1 MTSFNLYSVLVV
13 STDGDHTWTI
23 EQMLEKSPHYRVST
37 VNAETIAKKRPDIEP
52 DIIIVDVE
60 RISDD
65 EVDVFNALHDSFSNV
80 PLVVVSE
87 PLGQDDI
94 HRLIKL
100 RIHDWML
107 KPIDE
112 AKLLSVLQ
120 SAVRTVKASQNRVH
134 AVISTVG
141 GAGATTVAVSMADL
155 LANKFF
161 KKKANI
167 ALFDLDFS
175 TGNCGYVLNMV
186 NSYNL
191 ESVASNPSRIDAE
204 FINLIQQKHDR
215 GFFVYSFKRPNI
227 NTDLDGFELVLRMLD
242 SVSLQHDY
250 TVLDIPY
257 YETDWKDE
265 VLSGVNACTLVTE
278 MNLPALKHCLD
289 VLRRIRDIRGENF
302 PVNVVVNKET
312 HKLFEHRIS
321 RAKLRELF
329 GKIPIFYLPDDR
341 DIIEESIDRGV
352 LPGEVSSRSRFV
364 RALAGY
370 LKTTGIGEPE

>member
-13 STDGDHTWTI
+13 STDGDHTWAI
-23 EQMLEKSPHYRVST
+23 EQMLAKSPHYRVST
-37 VNAETIAKKRPDIEP
+37 VNAETIGKKRPDIEP

-60 RISDD
+60 RISDE

-107 KPIDE
+107 KPIDQ
-112 AKLLSVLQ
+112 AKLMSVLQ
-120 SAVRTVKASQNRVH
+120 SAVRTVKAAQNKVH

-175 TGNCGYVLNMV
+175 VGNCGYVLNMV

-265 VLSGVNACTLVTE
+265 VLSGVNTCTLVTE

-289 VLRRIRDIRGENF
+289 VLRRVRDIRGEDF

-329 GKIPIFYLPDDR
+329 GSIPIFYLPDDR
-341 DIIEESIDRGV
+341 DILEESIDRGV
-352 LPGEVSSRSRFV
+352 LPSEVSSRSRFV
-364 RALAGY
+364 RALTGY
-370 LKTTGIGEPE
+370 LKTTGIGEGN

>member
-13 STDGDHTWTI
+13 STDGDNGWTI
-23 EQMLEKSPHYRVST
+23 EQMLAKSPHYRVST
-37 VNAETIAKKRPDIEP
+37 VNAETIGKKRPDIEP

-60 RISDD
+60 KIGDD
-65 EVDVFNALHDSFSNV
+65 EVDVFNALHDAFSNV

-120 SAVRTVKASQNRVH
+120 SAVRTVKASQNKVH

-141 GAGATTVAVSMADL
+141 GAGATAVAVSMADL

-215 GFFVYSFKRPNI
+215 GFFVYSFKRPDI

-265 VLSGVNACTLVTE
+265 VLSGVNTCTLVTE

-289 VLRRIRDIRGENF
+289 VLRRVRDIRGEEF

-329 GKIPIFYLPDDR
+329 GSIPIFYLPDDR
-341 DIIEESIDRGV
+341 DILEESIDRGV
-352 LPGEVSSRSRFV
+352 LPSEVSPRSRFV
-364 RALAGY
+364 RALTSY
-370 LKTTGIGEPE
+370 LKTTGIGEGG

>member
-1 MTSFNLYSVLVV
+1 MTSFSLYNVLLV
-13 STDGDHTWTI
+13 SATDEGGRGI
-23 EQMLEKSPHYRVST
+23 EEMISKSPHYRVAGVRADSIGK
-37 VNAETIAKKRPDIEP
+37 ARPDFEP

-60 RISDD
+60 RIGEM
-65 EVDVFNALHDSFSNV
+65 EVDTLNHLHGEFNDV
-80 PLVVVSE
+80 PLIVTSE
-87 PLGQDDI
+87 PLAQEDV

-100 RIHDWML
+100 RIHDWLL
-107 KPIDE
+107 KPVDQG
-112 AKLLSVLQ
+112 KLVSVLQ
-120 SAVRTVKASQNRVH
+120 SAVRTAKAVQNKVH

-141 GAGATTVAVSMADL
+141 GAGATTIAVCMADL
-155 LANKFF
+155 MANKLL
-161 KKKANI
+161 KKKANV

-215 GFFVYSFKRPNI
+215 GFYVYSFKRPDI
-227 NTDLDGFELVLRMLD
+227 NTELDGFELVLRMLD
-242 SVSLQHDY
+242 SVSLQHDH

-257 YETDWKDE
+257 YETDWKSE
-265 VLSGVNACTLVTE
+265 VLSGVNSCTLVTE

-289 VLRRIRDIRGENF
+289 MLRRIREIRGDEF
-302 PVNVVVNKET
+302 KVNVVVNKET
-312 HKLFEHRIS
+312 RKLFEHRIS

-329 GKIPIFYLPDDR
+329 GNIPIFYLPDDK
-341 DIIEESIDRGV
+341 DIIEESVDRGV
-352 LPGEVSSRSRFV
+352 VPSDVSPRSRFV

-370 LKTTGIGEPE
+370 LKTIGIGGEN

>member
-1 MTSFNLYSVLVV
+1 MTSFKLYSVLVV
-13 STDGDHTWTI
+13 STDGDAGWAV
-23 EQMLEKSPHYRVST
+23 EQLLEKSPHYRVST
-37 VNAETIAKKRPDIEP
+37 VHADTIGTKRPDIEP
-52 DIIIVDVE
+52 DIIIVDVAKIGE
-60 RISDD
+60 E
-65 EVDVFNALHDSFSNV
+65 EVDVFNALHDIFNNV

-100 RIHDWML
+100 RLHDWML

-120 SAVRTVKASQNRVH
+120 SAVRTVKATQNKVH

-155 LANKFF
+155 LTNKFF
-161 KKKANI
+161 KKKANV

-175 TGNCGYVLNMV
+175 VGNCGYVLNMV

-204 FINLIQQKHDR
+204 FINLIQQKHER
-215 GFFVYSFKRPNI
+215 GFFVYSFKRPDI
-227 NTDLDGFELVLRMLD
+227 NTELDGFELVLRMLD
-242 SVSLQHDY
+242 SVSLQHDL

-265 VLSGVNACTLVTE
+265 VLSGVNTCTLVTE

-289 VLRRIRDIRGENF
+289 LLRRIRDIRGDEF

-312 HKLFEHRIS
+312 HKLFENRIS

-329 GKIPIFYLPDDR
+329 GSIPIYYLPDDR
-341 DIIEESIDRGV
+341 DIIEESVDRGV
-352 LPGEVSSRSRFV
+352 LPSDVSGRSRFI
-364 RALAGY
+364 RALGGY
-370 LKTTGIGEPE
+370 MKDIGIGGDR

>member
-1 MTSFNLYSVLVV
+1 MTSFNLYNVLVV
-13 STDGDHTWTI
+13 STDGDGSWSI
-23 EQMLEKSPHYRVST
+23 EQLISKSPHYRVTT
-37 VNAETIAKKRPDIEP
+37 VPADTIGSKRPDVDP

-60 RISDD
+60 RIGET
-65 EVDVFNALHDSFSNV
+65 EVDALNELHETFTDV

-87 PLGQDDI
+87 PLPQEDV

-112 AKLLSVLQ
+112 NKLVTVLQ
-120 SAVRTVKASQNRVH
+120 SAVRSAKAARNKVH

-141 GAGATTVAVSMADL
+141 GAGATTIAVSMADM
-155 LANKFF
+155 LANKLF
-161 KKKANI
+161 KKKPNV

-175 TGNCGYVLNMV
+175 IGNCGYVLNMV

-204 FINLIQQKHDR
+204 FINLIQQQHDR
-215 GFFVYSFKRPNI
+215 GFFVYSFKRPDI
-227 NTDLDGFELVLRMLD
+227 NTELDGFELVLRMLD
-242 SVSLQHDY
+242 AVSLQHEH

-257 YETDWKDE
+257 YETDWKNE
-265 VLSGVNACTLVTE
+265 VLAGVNTCTLVTE

-289 VLRRIRDIRGENF
+289 LLRRIREIRGEDF
-302 PVNVVVNKET
+302 KINVVLNKESR
-312 HKLFEHRIS
+312 KLFDNRIS

-329 GKIPIFYLPDDR
+329 GETPLFYFPEER
-341 DIIEESIDRGV
+341 DVIEESVDRGV
-352 LPGEVSSRSRFV
+352 LPSDVSGRSRFI
-364 RALAGY
+364 RALGGY
-370 LKTTGIGEPE
+370 MKDIGIGGDR

>member
-1 MTSFNLYSVLVV
+1 MTSFKLYSVLVV
-13 STDGDHTWTI
+13 STDGDAGWAV
-23 EQMLEKSPHYRVST
+23 EQLLEKSPHYRVST
-37 VNAETIAKKRPDIEP
+37 VHADTIGTKRPDIEP
-52 DIIIVDVE
+52 DIIIVDVAKIGE
-60 RISDD
+60 E
-65 EVDVFNALHDSFSNV
+65 EVDVFNALHDIFNNV

-100 RIHDWML
+100 RLHDWML

-120 SAVRTVKASQNRVH
+120 SAVRTVKATQNKVH

-155 LANKFF
+155 LTNKFF
-161 KKKANI
+161 KKKANV

-175 TGNCGYVLNMV
+175 VGNCGYVLNMV

-204 FINLIQQKHDR
+204 FINLIQQKHER
-215 GFFVYSFKRPNI
+215 GFFVYSFKRPDI
-227 NTDLDGFELVLRMLD
+227 NTELDGFELVLRMLD
-242 SVSLQHDY
+242 SVSLQHDL

-265 VLSGVNACTLVTE
+265 VLSGVNTCTLVTE

-289 VLRRIRDIRGENF
+289 LLRRIRDIRGDEF

-312 HKLFEHRIS
+312 HKLFENRIS

-329 GKIPIFYLPDDR
+329 GSIPIYYLPDDR
-341 DIIEESIDRGV
+341 DIIEESVDRGV
-352 LPGEVSSRSRFV
+352 LPSEVSSRSRFV
-364 RALAGY
+364 RALTAY
-370 LKTTGIGEPE
+370 VKTTAIGEAS